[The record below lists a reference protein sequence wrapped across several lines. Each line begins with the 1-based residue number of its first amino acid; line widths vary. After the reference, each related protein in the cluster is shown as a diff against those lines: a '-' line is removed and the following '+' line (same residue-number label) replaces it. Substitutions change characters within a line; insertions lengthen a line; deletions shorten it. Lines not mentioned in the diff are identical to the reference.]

1 MIPGKVPPVHV
12 QQEFAEI
19 LYQLHD
25 IALSNDKE
33 VLLFADPVHQ
43 IHNNE
48 NGYCWQLKGKDS
60 TKTVLSNTGRRRLN
74 IIGAINPVTLEP
86 TILLTEENCCSEVIE
101 VFLEEIRK
109 QYKQA
114 TTICLVLDNARYQRS
129 YEVRE
134 KAKELNIDLLF
145 LPPYCPN
152 LNLIERLWKHFKKV
166 VMKNEYYQS
175 FDQFEDTI
183 YNFLKNFDTQ
193 KEILKTTL
201 NFKFGIIKAC

>member
-12 QQEFAEI
+12 QQEFAEV

-48 NGYCWQLKGKDS
+48 NGYCWQLKGKDN

-86 TILLTEENCCSEVIE
+86 TIVLTEENCCSEVIE
-101 VFLEEIRK
+101 VFLEEIKK
-109 QYKQA
+109 QYKDA

-129 YEVRE
+129 YEVRA

-152 LNLIERLWKHFKKV
+152 LNLIERLWKHFKKA
-166 VMKNEYYQS
+166 VMKNEYYKTFQE
-175 FDQFEDTI
+175 FEDTI
-183 YNFLKNFDTQ
+183 YNFFKNFDNQ

-201 NFKFGIIKAC
+201 KFKFGIIKAI

>member
-1 MIPGKVPPVHV
+1 MIPGKVPPEYV
-12 QQEFAEI
+12 QKEFAET
-19 LYQLHD
+19 LYQLYD
-25 IALSNDKE
+25 VALKNDKE

-48 NGYCWQLKGKDS
+48 NGYCWQLKGKS
-60 TKTVLSNTGRRRLN
+60 NTKTVLSNTGRRRLN

-86 TILLTEENCCSEVIE
+86 TTLLTEENCCSEVIE

-109 QYKQA
+109 QYKDA
-114 TTICLVLDNARYQRS
+114 STICLVLDNARYQRS
-129 YEVRE
+129 YQVRE

-166 VMKNEYYQS
+166 VMKNKYYQS
-175 FDQFEDTI
+175 FQEFEETI
-183 YNFLKNFDTQ
+183 YNFFKNFNTQ
-193 KEILKTTL
+193 KEKLMATL
-201 NFKFGIIKAC
+201 SFKFGIIKAC

>member
-145 LPPYCPN
+145 LPPYSPN

-175 FDQFEDTI
+175 FQEFEDTI
-183 YNFLKNFDTQ
+183 YNFFKNFDTQ

>member
-1 MIPGKVPPVHV
+1 MIPGKVPPVHI
-12 QQEFAEI
+12 QEEFAEV
-19 LYQLHD
+19 LYQLYD
-25 IALSNDKE
+25 IALNNDKE

-48 NGYCWQLKGKDS
+48 NGYCWQLKGKDN

-86 TILLTEENCCSEVIE
+86 TTLLTEENCCAEVIE

-109 QYKQA
+109 QYKDA
-114 TTICLVLDNARYQRS
+114 ITICLVLDNAKYQRA

-166 VMKNEYYQS
+166 VMKNQYYQS
-175 FDQFEDTI
+175 FQEFEDTI
-183 YNFLKNFDTQ
+183 YNFFKNFDAQ

-201 NFKFGIIKAC
+201 KLKFGIIKAC

>member
-12 QQEFAEI
+12 QQEFAEM
-19 LYQLHD
+19 LYQLYD

-48 NGYCWQLKGKDS
+48 NGYCWQLKGKDN

-109 QYKQA
+109 QYKDA
-114 TTICLVLDNARYQRS
+114 TTICLVLDNARYQRA

-175 FDQFEDTI
+175 FQEFEDTI
-183 YNFLKNFDTQ
+183 YNFFKNFDAQ